1 MFQYLSKIVFLE
13 FCSNFVSV
21 LTFCL
26 NNLKSVNKD
35 RILNFF
41 KILREQMSALPLN
54 REQRSA
60 LPLNRE
66 QRSALPLNREQRSAL
81 PLNREQRSA
90 LPLNR
95 EQRSALPLNREQ
107 RSTLPLNRG
116 KARRPRP
123 AVWKDLL
130 FQQFPP
136 LLSIQYMA
144 KILTIF
150 NQNKFIV
157 YFIEGQVRLGQFQC
171 ASAKMG
177 V

>member
-26 NNLKSVNKD
+26 DNLKSVNKD
-35 RILNFF
+35 RILNFL
-41 KILREQMSALPLN
+41 KILREQS
-54 REQRSA
+54 
-60 LPLNRE
+60 
-66 QRSALPLNREQRSAL
+66 SALPLNREQRSAL

-157 YFIEGQVRLGQFQC
+157 YFIEGQVRLGQF
-171 ASAKMG
+171 
-177 V
+177 